1 MTNTLQVKLLSENRM
16 PERNHKTDAGY
27 DIFSAETVV
36 LEPQEKAV
44 IKQM

>member
-1 MTNTLQVKLLSENRM
+1 MTNTLQVRLLSENARM

-36 LEPQEKAV
+36 LEPQEK
-44 IKQM
+44 